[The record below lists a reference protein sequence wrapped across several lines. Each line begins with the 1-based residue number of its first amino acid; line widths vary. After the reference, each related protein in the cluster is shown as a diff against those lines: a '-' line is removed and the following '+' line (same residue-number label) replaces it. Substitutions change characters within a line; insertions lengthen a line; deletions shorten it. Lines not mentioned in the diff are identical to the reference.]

1 MTESFASS
9 STPTGAPRSSTADPA
24 TPPVPK
30 VAVRTLGCKVNR
42 VESERILAELLG
54 KGAILAE
61 EPDASVIVVN
71 TCTVT
76 GEADRKVRKA
86 VRQAL
91 SAAEDAVVVV
101 TGCAASVG
109 PAALAALGERVVV
122 EPDKSRVSGLIAAR
136 LGLTQAPGP
145 APVRAGEAFRSR
157 AMLKV
162 EDGCDNRCSYCIVP
176 DARGLPRSEPF
187 GELVREV
194 RALADAG
201 VGEIVVTGINV
212 GRYRDQGTG
221 ADLAELL
228 VALAEAGPARL
239 RLSSIEPP
247 DLTDAFLDAV
257 GSLSAFCP
265 HLHVP
270 LQSGSDRVL
279 GLMNRAYTAEEYLA
293 RVAAA
298 ACALPGLS
306 LSTDVIVGFPGE
318 SDADHARTLEVC
330 RRAGFTKVH
339 VFRYSA
345 RPGTPASALPDRV
358 PPDVV
363 AQRAER
369 LRALAAEMREA
380 WLEGFVGQVVEV
392 LVERVAEDGS
402 AEGTSREYAR
412 VRIACGDHG
421 ASLGAIVRARVVG
434 RSGEV
439 LLARL

>member
-42 VESERILAELLG
+42 VESEVILAELLG

-61 EPDASVIVVN
+61 EPDASVILVN

-91 SAAEDAVVVV
+91 SASENALVFV
-101 TGCAASVG
+101 TGCAASVD
-109 PAALAALGERVVV
+109 PESLAALGERVVV
-122 EPDKSRVSGLIAAR
+122 EPDKSRVSGLMAAR
-136 LGLTQAPGP
+136 LGLSEAPGP
-145 APVRAGEAFRSR
+145 APVRAGEGFRSR

-176 DARGLPRSEPF
+176 DARGVPVSEPLA
-187 GELVREV
+187 GLAREA

-212 GRYRDQGTG
+212 GRYRDPGTD
-221 ADLAELL
+221 ADLATLL
-228 VALAEAGPARL
+228 ATLAAAGPARL

-247 DLTDAFLDAV
+247 DLTDGFLDAV
-257 GSLSAFCP
+257 GSLTAFCP

-270 LQSGSDRVL
+270 LQSGSDRIL

-298 ACALPGLS
+298 GRALPGLS

-318 SDADHARTLEVC
+318 TDADHERTLEVC
-330 RRAGFTKVH
+330 RAAGFSKIH

-345 RPGTPASALPDRV
+345 RPGTPAAALPDRV
-358 PPDVV
+358 PPET
-363 AQRAER
+363 AAARAAG
-369 LRALAAEMREA
+369 LRTSAAEMRAA
-380 WLEGFVGQVVEV
+380 WLEGFEGREVEV
-392 LVERVAEDGS
+392 LVERLAEDGS
-402 AEGTSREYAR
+402 AEGTTREYAK
-412 VRIACGDHG
+412 VRIACATGGVRPG
-421 ASLGAIVRARVVG
+421 AVVRVRIGG

-439 LLARL
+439 LLAGL